1 LVDPAPPG
9 TVGSGEEL
17 VRLKRTSIRAL
28 SVVLAVL
35 AGSALATA
43 SASDLLP
50 PPIEAVFE
58 DSFTPSK
65 LPAHKAAPISLAL
78 TETIRNQDG
87 SHPPALQELEIE
99 LDRPL
104 ALSAKGL
111 PRCSRPMQDY
121 GPRTDTLERCEDAK
135 VGSGTIEVEV
145 AFPEQQPV
153 RTTGRVNVYNGGF
166 SDGRTM
172 FWLYAVIPAPVTG
185 AIFVPLEFRRDKNGH
200 YGLRGQLKLP
210 KIANGS
216 GSVTYLGARFQKGV
230 FTASCPRGELQGHST
245 AHFVD
250 GTTVG
255 GAFTRACT
263 TAASG

>member
-1 LVDPAPPG
+1 MRRKL
-9 TVGSGEEL
+9 
-17 VRLKRTSIRAL
+17 TSTWVL
-28 SVVLAVL
+28 GGVLAVL
-35 AGSALATA
+35 AGGAFATA

-50 PPIEAVFE
+50 PPLEAVFK
-58 DSFTPSK
+58 DSFAPSK
-65 LPAHKAAPISLAL
+65 LPAHGAAPISFAL
-78 TETIRNQDG
+78 TETIGNQDG

-104 ALSAKGL
+104 GVSVKSL

-153 RTTGRVNVYNGGF
+153 RTTGRLNVYNGGF
-166 SDGRTM
+166 SDGHTM
-172 FWLYAVIPAPVTG
+172 FWLYALIPAPVTG
-185 AIFVPLEFRRDKNGH
+185 AIFVPLEFRRGKNGR
-200 YGLRGQLKLP
+200 YGLKGQLKLP

-250 GTTVG
+250 GTILSSTLVRHCST
-255 GAFTRACT
+255 A
-263 TAASG
+263 AASG